1 MTRAGHTRIS
11 PLALRHTVE
20 TITAQAFGV
29 PASGV
34 TARLDDDAGRLAVT
48 VSVPLAVPS
57 LLEPRGE
64 AGLSVV
70 QRSREARSTIIN
82 EGLAITGMTLGR
94 VDIRLTGAK
103 HTAPAGRVDASQNRR
118 QEGRGR

>member
-1 MTRAGHTRIS
+1 MTRTGHTRIS
-11 PLALRHTVE
+11 PAALRHTVE
-20 TITAQAFGV
+20 AITARAFGV
-29 PASGV
+29 QASGV
-34 TARLDDDAGRLAVT
+34 SARLDDDSGKLAVA

-64 AGLSVV
+64 AGKSIV
-70 QRSREARSTIIN
+70 QRSREARSTIIS
-82 EGLAITGMTLGR
+82 EGLAITGMTLGG

-103 HTAPAGRVDASQNRR
+103 HAAPAGRVDATQNRR

>member
-11 PLALRHTVE
+11 PAALRQTVE

-29 PASGV
+29 PASRV
-34 TARLDDDAGRLAVT
+34 SAKLDDDAGKLAVA

-57 LLEPRGE
+57 LLEPRRE
-64 AGLSVV
+64 AGRSIVE
-70 QRSREARSTIIN
+70 RSRQARTTIIN
-82 EGLAITGMTLGR
+82 KGLAITGMTLGR

-103 HTAPAGRVDASQNRR
+103 HAAPAGRVDATPERR
-118 QEGRGR
+118 REGRVQ